1 MSSGSSS
8 AGSASGAP
16 PVSPRWRPSH
26 NPWAVAM
33 TVTLATFMEVLDTSI
48 ANVALPHIAGS
59 LSAGQDEAT
68 WVLTSYLV
76 SNAIVLPISAWCS
89 DRFGR
94 KRFYMSCVL
103 LFTISSLFC
112 GLSTTLPMLIF
123 FRVLQGA
130 GGGGLGPSE
139 QAILADTF
147 PPSKQGMGF
156 AMYGMAVVLAP
167 AIGPT
172 LGGYITDNYSWHWI
186 FFINV
191 PVGILSLYLSSRMV
205 EDPPWITDSIER
217 AKHIPVDYMG
227 LGLIAVG
234 LGALQVVLDK
244 GQRDDWL
251 SSHFIQVFTFAAV
264 FGLLAFIIW
273 EMREPNPVLNLRLL
287 KNRNLVVSN
296 LLMFT
301 LGSVLYGTTVL
312 IPLFLQT
319 VMGYTAKLAGE
330 ALSPG
335 GFVVMAMMPIAGFLV
350 SRVDARKLIT
360 FGFVA
365 LGLATFHISTLNLGI
380 DFRTAMLYRV
390 YQSIGLAFLFVPINT
405 ICYVGVPQEQN
416 NQISSMINLMRNL
429 GGSFG
434 ISFVTTMLARR
445 SQVHQTY
452 LAAHVTNS
460 NTTQNAL
467 QGMAAQFATRF
478 GSGPAAVQHAYAAIY
493 AGVQQQAAVLAY
505 EDTLLAMTAVIVL
518 VMPLVLLARRPKP
531 GEVHA
536 GH

>member
-1 MSSGSSS
+1 MSSPKLGI
-8 AGSASGAP
+8 
-16 PVSPRWRPSH
+16 SPRWRPSH

-59 LSAGQDEAT
+59 LSAGQDEST

-76 SNAIVLPISAWCS
+76 SNAIVLPISAWAS

-94 KRFYMSCVL
+94 KRFYMTCVF
-103 LFTISSLFC
+103 LFTLSSLLC

-147 PPSKQGMGF
+147 EPKQRGMGF

-172 LGGYITDNYSWHWI
+172 LGGYLTDNYSWHWI

-191 PVGILSLYLSSRMV
+191 PVGILSLLLSSRMV
-205 EDPPWITDSIER
+205 EDPPWIDDARER
-217 AKHIPVDYMG
+217 AKYTPVDYMG
-227 LGLIAVG
+227 LSLIAVG

-244 GQRDDWL
+244 GQREDWMA
-251 SSHFIQVFTFAAV
+251 SHFIQGFTFLTVVA
-264 FGLLAFIIW
+264 LLGFLVW
-273 EMREPNPVLNLRLL
+273 EWHERHPILDLRLL
-287 KNRNLVVSN
+287 RNRNFAVSN
-296 LLMFT
+296 VLMFT
-301 LGSVLYGTTVL
+301 LGFVLYGTTVL
-312 IPLFLQT
+312 IPQFLQT
-319 VMGYTAKLAGE
+319 VLGYTAQLAGM

-335 GFVVMAMMPIAGFLV
+335 GLVVMAMMPIVGFLV
-350 SRVDARKLIT
+350 SRVDSRKLIT
-360 FGFVA
+360 LGFIALAVA
-365 LGLATFHISTLNLGI
+365 MFHMSSIYLGI
-380 DFRTAMLYRV
+380 DFKTAMMYRIF
-390 YQSIGLAFLFVPINT
+390 QSLGLAFLFVPINT
-405 ICYVGVPQEQN
+405 LCYVGVPQEQN

-445 SQVHQTY
+445 MQVHQTN
-452 LAAHVTNS
+452 LAAHTSNS
-460 NTTQNAL
+460 NHMQNLLHGMSSVYAL
-467 QGMAAQFATRF
+467 RY
-478 GSGPAAVQHAYAAIY
+478 GSGPGATQRAYASVY
-493 AGVQQQAAVLAY
+493 GMMQQQAAVLSY
-505 EDTLLAMTAVIVL
+505 KDVVMAMAILTVL
-518 VMPLVLLARRPKP
+518 VMPLVLLAQKPKS
-531 GEVHA
+531 GDVHQ

>member
-1 MSSGSSS
+1 MTDVL
-8 AGSASGAP
+8 SGAR
-16 PVSPRWRPSH
+16 PRWRPSH

-59 LSAGQDEAT
+59 LSAGQDEST

-76 SNAIVLPISAWCS
+76 SNAIILPISAWMS

-103 LFTISSLFC
+103 LFTLSSLLC

-123 FRVLQGA
+123 FRILQGA

-147 PPSKQGMGF
+147 PPEKQGMGF

-191 PVGILSLYLSSRMV
+191 PVGLLSLYLSSRLV
-205 EDPPWITDSIER
+205 EDPPWIRDSIER
-217 AKHIPVDYMG
+217 AKHTPVDYTG
-227 LGLIAVG
+227 LALIAVG

-244 GQRDDWL
+244 GQREDWFA
-251 SSHFIQVFTFAAV
+251 SQFIQIFTFLTVA
-264 FGLLAFIIW
+264 GLLAFIVW
-273 EMREPNPVLNLRLL
+273 EMRERNPILNLRLL
-287 KNRNLVVSN
+287 KNRNFAVSN

-301 LGSVLYGTTVL
+301 LGAVLYGTTVL
-312 IPLFLQT
+312 IPQFLQT
-319 VMGYTAKLAGE
+319 VMGYTAELAGK

-335 GFVVMAMMPIAGFLV
+335 GLVVMAMMPLVGVLV
-350 SRVDARKLIT
+350 SRVDPRKLIT
-360 FGFVA
+360 VGFIA
-365 LGLATFHISTLNLGI
+365 LAVSTFHMTNLYPGI
-380 DFRTAMLYRV
+380 DFHTAMMYRV
-390 YQSIGLAFLFVPINT
+390 YQSVGLAFLFVPINT
-405 ICYVGVPQEQN
+405 LCYVGVPQEQS

-445 SQVHQTY
+445 AQVHQTF
-452 LAAHVTNS
+452 LAAHTLNS
-460 NTTQNAL
+460 NQMQNTL
-467 QGMAAQFATRF
+467 HGMTATYAARS
-478 GSGPAAVQHAYAAIY
+478 GSGPGAVQQAYSAIY
-493 AGVQQQAAVLAY
+493 GSLQQQAAVLSY
-505 EDTLLAMTAVIVL
+505 RDTVLAMAILTAV
-518 VMPLVLLARRPKP
+518 VMPLVLLARRPKH
-531 GEVHA
+531 GEVHM

>member
-1 MSSGSSS
+1 MS
-8 AGSASGAP
+8 AP
-16 PVSPRWRPSH
+16 QPAAAVTPRWRPSH

-59 LSAGQDEAT
+59 LSAGQDEST

-76 SNAIVLPISAWCS
+76 SNAIVLPISAWAS

-94 KRFYMSCVL
+94 KRFYMTCVF
-103 LFTISSLFC
+103 LFTLSSLLC

-147 PPSKQGMGF
+147 EPKQRGMGF

-172 LGGYITDNYSWHWI
+172 LGGYLTDNYSWHWI

-191 PVGILSLYLSSRMV
+191 PVGILSLILTSRMV
-205 EDPPWITDSIER
+205 EDPPWIDDARER
-217 AKHIPVDYMG
+217 AKHSPVDYMG
-227 LGLIAVG
+227 LSLIAVG

-244 GQRDDWL
+244 GQREDWL
-251 SSHFIQVFTFAAV
+251 ASHFIQVFSFLTVVALIGFV
-264 FGLLAFIIW
+264 VW
-273 EMREPNPVLNLRLL
+273 EMREQHPILNLRLL
-287 KNRNLVVSN
+287 KNRNFAVSN
-296 LLMFT
+296 ILMFT
-301 LGSVLYGTTVL
+301 LGFVLYGTTVL
-312 IPLFLQT
+312 IPQFLQT
-319 VMGYTAKLAGE
+319 VLGYTAQLAGM

-335 GFVVMAMMPIAGFLV
+335 GLVVMAMMPVVGVLV
-350 SRVDARKLIT
+350 SRVDPRKLIT
-360 FGFVA
+360 LGFIA
-365 LGLATFHISTLNLGI
+365 LAASMFHMSSLSLGI
-380 DFRTAMLYRV
+380 DFKTAMMYRIF
-390 YQSIGLAFLFVPINT
+390 QSIGLAFLFVPINT
-405 ICYVGVPQEQN
+405 LCYVGVPQEQN

-434 ISFVTTMLARR
+434 ISFVTTILARR
-445 SQVHQTY
+445 MQVHQTN
-452 LAAHVTNS
+452 LAAHTINS
-460 NTTQNAL
+460 NHMQGLL
-467 QGMAAQFATRF
+467 QGMSSRYAVRL
-478 GSGPAAVQHAYAAIY
+478 GSGPEAMQRAYGSVY
-493 AGVQQQAAVLAY
+493 GMMQQQAAVLSY
-505 EDTLLAMTAVIVL
+505 KDVILAMAILTVL
-518 VMPLVLLARRPKP
+518 VMPLVLLAQKPKP
-531 GEVHA
+531 GAAHL

>member
-1 MSSGSSS
+1 MSSPEPAISS
-8 AGSASGAP
+8 
-16 PVSPRWRPSH
+16 RWRPSH

-59 LSAGQDEAT
+59 LSAGQDEST

-76 SNAIVLPISAWCS
+76 SNAIVLPISAWAS

-94 KRFYMSCVL
+94 KRFYMTCVF
-103 LFTISSLFC
+103 LFTLSSLLC

-147 PPSKQGMGF
+147 PPKQRGMGF

-172 LGGYITDNYSWHWI
+172 LGGYLTDNYSWHWI

-191 PVGILSLYLSSRMV
+191 PVGILSLVLSSRMV
-205 EDPPWITDSIER
+205 EDPPWIDDAREK
-217 AKHIPVDYMG
+217 AKHSPVDYMG
-227 LGLIAVG
+227 LSLIAVG

-244 GQRDDWL
+244 GQREDWMA
-251 SSHFIQVFTFAAV
+251 SHFIQIFSFLTVVA
-264 FGLLAFIIW
+264 LLGFVVW
-273 EMREPNPVLNLRLL
+273 EMREKHPILNLRLL
-287 KNRNLVVSN
+287 KNRNFAVSN
-296 LLMFT
+296 VLMFT
-301 LGSVLYGTTVL
+301 LGFVLYGTTVL
-312 IPLFLQT
+312 IPQFLQT
-319 VMGYTAKLAGE
+319 VLGYTAQLAGM

-335 GFVVMAMMPIAGFLV
+335 GLVVMAMMPVVGFLV
-350 SRVDARKLIT
+350 SRVDPRKLIT
-360 FGFVA
+360 LGFIA
-365 LGLATFHISTLNLGI
+365 LAASMFHMSSIYLGI
-380 DFRTAMLYRV
+380 DFKTAMMYRIF
-390 YQSIGLAFLFVPINT
+390 QSIGLAFLFVPINT
-405 ICYVGVPQEQN
+405 LCYVGVPQEQN

-434 ISFVTTMLARR
+434 ISFVTTMIARR
-445 SQVHQTY
+445 MQVHQSN
-452 LAAHVTNS
+452 LAAHTTNS
-460 NTTQNAL
+460 NHM
-467 QGMAAQFATRF
+467 QGLIHGMSSIFATRL
-478 GSGPAAVQHAYAAIY
+478 GSGPGATLRAYASVY
-493 AGVQQQAAVLAY
+493 GMMQQQAAVLSYKDVVLVMA
-505 EDTLLAMTAVIVL
+505 LLTVC
-518 VMPLVLLARRPKP
+518 VMPLVLLARKPKP
-531 GEVHA
+531 GDVHL

>member
-1 MSSGSSS
+1 
-8 AGSASGAP
+8 
-16 PVSPRWRPSH
+16 
-26 NPWAVAM
+26 M

-59 LSAGQDEAT
+59 LSAGQDEST

-76 SNAIVLPISAWCS
+76 SNAIVLPISAWAS
-89 DRFGR
+89 DRIGR

-103 LFTISSLFC
+103 LFTLSSLLC

-123 FRVLQGA
+123 FRILQGA

-147 PPSKQGMGF
+147 LPKQQGMGF

-172 LGGYITDNYSWHWI
+172 LGGYITDHYSWHWI

-191 PVGILSLYLSSRMV
+191 PVGLLSLYLTSRMV
-205 EDPPWITDSIER
+205 EDPPWIKDSIER
-217 AKHIPVDYMG
+217 AKHTPVDYMG

-244 GQRDDWL
+244 GQREDWL
-251 SSHFIQVFTFAAV
+251 ASHFIQIFSAAAV
-264 FGLLAFIIW
+264 VGLLAFILW
-273 EMREPNPVLNLRLL
+273 ELREQNPVLNLRLL
-287 KNRNLVVSN
+287 RNRNFAVSN

-301 LGSVLYGTTVL
+301 LGAVLYGTTVL
-312 IPLFLQT
+312 IPQFLET
-319 VMGYTAKLAGE
+319 VMGYTAQRAGM

-335 GFVVMAMMPIAGFLV
+335 GLVVMAMMPIVGTLV
-350 SRVDARKLIT
+350 SRVDPRKLIT
-360 FGFVA
+360 AGFIA
-365 LGLATFHISTLNLGI
+365 LALSMFHMSSLYLGI
-380 DFRTAMLYRV
+380 DFRTAMLYRI

-416 NQISSMINLMRNL
+416 NQISSMINLTRNL

-434 ISFVTTMLARR
+434 ISFVTTMIARR
-445 SQVHQTY
+445 AQVHQTF
-452 LAAHVTNS
+452 LAAHLSNS
-460 NTTQNAL
+460 NHTQAVLHGLSAKYAL
-467 QGMAAQFATRF
+467 RL
-478 GSGPAAVQHAYAAIY
+478 GSGPAALQHAYAAIY
-493 AGVQQQAAVLAY
+493 GTMQQQAAVLGY
-505 EDTLLAMTAVIVL
+505 KDTVLAMAALTVL
-518 VMPLVLLARRPKP
+518 VMPLVLLARKPKP
-531 GEVHA
+531 GEVHT